1 MCMELGPSFPGAGS
15 FGGWREDANDDQR
28 REKVVEAGVHP
39 LCGADGCAGA
49 CGPGAAELDRVKWT
63 AVAFWVLAV
72 ALVAAVEMGI
82 FK

>member
-1 MCMELGPSFPGAGS
+1 M
-15 FGGWREDANDDQR
+15 
-28 REKVVEAGVHP
+28 
-39 LCGADGCAGA
+39 
-49 CGPGAAELDRVKWT
+49 AAELDRVKWT